1 MRDGFIAPGI
11 PKTFRQSFTAPSTL
25 PAMQRTKSS
34 IMSVAVSRQHRIAAY
49 GVAGFILCVVLAA
62 LPLAGAAAPRV
73 AAFLPLFAM
82 AVFITEGLTAYLLW
96 TQFMITRGA
105 FLAALAGAYAYT
117 SVTVAIQLLVFPGV
131 FSPGGLLGAGPQSAV
146 WIWAFWHSGSPI
158 LILVA
163 LYVRHRFPNPLPRA
177 RLRLAGLLL
186 MGGPVCLSLLL
197 CALAVRG
204 AAALPQL
211 VDAQSYQRLQ
221 HSPPGIGVA
230 VLSAIALLY
239 LVITTR
245 LRSLLELWL
254 GVALF
259 AGLGDVVVT
268 LVANSRY
275 SVGWYVAR
283 LESVLASSTVL
294 GVLIWEISH
303 LYRELHAANARLA
316 EYASRDGLT
325 SIFNRRYFDEHYPA
339 ALAQANAAQ
348 SALTILMIDIDH
360 FKRFNDTFGHLH
372 GDECLVA
379 VAGALQ
385 ASLRRSGDFVARFG
399 GEEFVV
405 VLPDC
410 DREMATRLADMLHAA
425 IARLQVAAPFE
436 ETHSVSVS
444 IGAATS
450 TPAEPIP
457 AAELLAHADAALYR
471 AKAAG
476 RNRVTAW
483 PAAPLAHS
491 EASPASPASAPAH

>member
-1 MRDGFIAPGI
+1 M
-11 PKTFRQSFTAPSTL
+11 
-25 PAMQRTKSS
+25 KSS
-34 IMSVAVSRQHRIAAY
+34 IMSLAVSRHHRIAAY
-49 GVAGFILCVVLAA
+49 GVSGLILCVILAI
-62 LPLAGAAAPRV
+62 LPVAGVAAPRV

-117 SVTVAIQLLVFPGV
+117 SVAVAIQLMVFPGV

-146 WIWAFWHSGSPI
+146 WIWAFWHGGSPI

-163 LYVRHRFPNPLPRA
+163 LYVRRRFPNPLPRA
-177 RLRLAGLLL
+177 RLRLAGLAL
-186 MGGPVCLSLLL
+186 MGGPACLSLLV
-197 CALAVRG
+197 CMLAIRG

-221 HSPPGIGVA
+221 HSPPGISVA
-230 VLSAIALLY
+230 VLSAVALLY

-245 LRSLLELWL
+245 LRTLLELWL

-259 AGLGDVVVT
+259 AGLGDVLVT

-316 EYASRDGLT
+316 EHASRDGLT
-325 SIFNRRYFDEHYPA
+325 SIFNRRYFEERYPL
-339 ALAQANAAQ
+339 ALGQANAAQ
-348 SALTILMIDIDH
+348 RALSILMVDIDH

-385 ASLRRSGDFVARFG
+385 AGLRRSGDFVARFG

-410 DREMATRLADMLHAA
+410 DREMATRLADMLHTAV
-425 IARLQVAAPFE
+425 ARLEVAAPCNE
-436 ETHSVSVS
+436 VGGVNVCVSVS

-471 AKAAG
+471 AKEAG

-483 PAAPLAHS
+483 HTAPLARTDD
-491 EASPASPASAPAH
+491 APASPASVHAH